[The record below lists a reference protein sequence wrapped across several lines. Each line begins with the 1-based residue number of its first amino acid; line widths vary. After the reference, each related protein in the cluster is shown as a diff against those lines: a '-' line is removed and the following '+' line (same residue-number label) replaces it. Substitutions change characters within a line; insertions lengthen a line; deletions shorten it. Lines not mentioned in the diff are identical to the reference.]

1 MVAAKKRERVVAMK
15 PKWLAEAKSLEG
27 DAKEYMW
34 KDWRNQGKSDK
45 PKPAKTITKSSAK
58 PKTKA
63 GPKAEDKART
73 KADDKAKDDSK
84 TSAKRKTKAG
94 PKAEDKARTKA
105 DDKAKDDSKTSA
117 KRKTKAGPKAK
128 DKTRTKADDKAKDK
142 PKTPDK
148 PKKTAAEP
156 KTSVEPLTEYDVWV
170 DDSGLRY
177 DVYLTQTSS
186 VTNRDKFYW
195 IQVRKDPESSTFKT
209 RTKWAG
215 VGKKPMY
222 QVLGSGGLEDAVK
235 EFKKKF
241 KSQSGLAWENR
252 FASPVPE
259 QYKYVHQSGGDN
271 DTTDHS

>member
-63 GPKAEDKART
+63 DAKAEDKAKT
-73 KADDKAKDDSK
+73 KADAKA
-84 TSAKRKTKAG
+84 T
-94 PKAEDKARTKA
+94 
-105 DDKAKDDSKTSA
+105 DDSKTSA

-128 DKTRTKADDKAKDK
+128 DKTRTKADAKATDDSKTSAKRKTKAGPKAKEKARTKADAKAKDK

-170 DDSGLRY
+170 DDSDLIY
-177 DVYLTQTSS
+177 DAYLTQTSS
-186 VTNRDKFYW
+186 VTNRDRVYR

-209 RTKWAG
+209 RTKWGG
-215 VGKKPMY
+215 VGKTPMY
-222 QVLGSGGLEDAVK
+222 QVLGNGGHEEAVK
-235 EFKKKF
+235 IFKERF
-241 KSQSGLAWENR
+241 KSKTGLDWENR
-252 FASPVPE
+252 LADPIPKN
-259 QYKYVHQSGGDN
+259 YTYDRHYGGD
-271 DTTDHS
+271 DGATDHS